1 MQDIIIIGG
10 GPAGLTAALYAARA
24 GKTVTVC
31 EREAFGGQITQTHQ
45 VDNYPALPG
54 VSGLE
59 LGDKF
64 CAQAMDAGA
73 QVAFCSVNSLTK
85 TDNGTFLLDTDDGP
99 MEARA
104 VIFAGGAK
112 PRPLGVEREEEL
124 TGQGVS
130 YFALCDGAFF
140 QDQDVAVVG
149 GGSTAFSDALILAAT
164 SKTVT
169 LIHRRDGFR
178 AEAPLIQAARQ
189 TANIR
194 FKTPCTVSG
203 LLGDEQ
209 LEGLT
214 LQYTDGSTENL
225 PVQAVFVAMGRVPDC
240 SLIAAYAELDAVGCA
255 SSGED
260 CRTKTPGLYVAGDC
274 RSKHIR
280 QLTTA
285 VADGT
290 VAATA
295 ACEYLDSLL

>member
-31 EREAFGGQITQTHQ
+31 ERESFGGQITQTHQ

-54 VSGLE
+54 ITGME

-73 QVAFCSVNSLTK
+73 QVAFCSVNSLTRNS
-85 TDNGTFLLDTDDGP
+85 DGTFSLDTDDGP

-112 PRPLGVEREEEL
+112 PRPLGVDREEAL
-124 TGQGVS
+124 TGQGIS
-130 YFALCDGAFF
+130 YCALCDGAFF

-164 SKTVT
+164 STTVT
-169 LIHRRDGFR
+169 IVHRRDSFR
-178 AEAPLIQAARQ
+178 AEAPLIRAAQQ

-194 FKTPCTVSG
+194 FKTPCIVSG
-203 LLGDEQ
+203 LLGEDQ

-214 LQYTDGSTENL
+214 LQYTDGREETL
-225 PVQAVFVAMGRVPDC
+225 PVQAVFVALGRVPDC
-240 SLIAAYAELDAVGCA
+240 SLIAELAELDEVGCA
-255 SSGED
+255 KAGED

-290 VAATA
+290 VAVTA
-295 ACEYLDSLL
+295 ACEYLDALV

>member
-54 VSGLE
+54 ITGME

-73 QVAFCSVNSLTK
+73 QVAFCSVNTLSRSA
-85 TDNGTFLLDTDDGP
+85 DGTFLLDTDDGP

-112 PRPLGVEREEEL
+112 PRPLGVAREEAMIGL
-124 TGQGVS
+124 GVS
-130 YFALCDGAFF
+130 YCALCDGAFF
-140 QDQDVAVVG
+140 RDQDVAVVG

-164 SKTVT
+164 CRSVT
-169 LIHRRDGFR
+169 LIHRRDAFR
-178 AEAPLIQAARQ
+178 AEAPLIHAAQQ

-194 FKTPCTVSG
+194 FRTPCTVTG
-203 LLGDEQ
+203 LQGEEQ

-214 LQYTDGSTENL
+214 LQYTDGRTEQL

-240 SLIAAYAELDAVGCA
+240 GLIADYAELDVAGYA
-255 SSGED
+255 NSGED
-260 CRTKTPGLYVAGDC
+260 CRTATPGLFIAGDC

-295 ACEYLDSLL
+295 ACEYLDALA

>member
-24 GKTVTVC
+24 GKSVTVC

-54 VSGLE
+54 ITGME

-73 QVAFCSVNSLTK
+73 QVAFCSVNALTRNA
-85 TDNGTFLLDTDDGP
+85 DGTFALDTDDGP
-99 MEARA
+99 MHARA

-112 PRPLGVEREEEL
+112 PRPLGVDREEEL

-130 YFALCDGAFF
+130 YCALCDGAFF
-140 QDQDVAVVG
+140 RNQDVAVVG
-149 GGSTAFSDALILAAT
+149 GGSTAFSDALVLAAT
-164 SKTVT
+164 CRSVT
-169 LIHRRDGFR
+169 LIHRRDAFR
-178 AEAPLIQAARQ
+178 AEAPLIAAARN

-194 FKTPCTVSG
+194 FQTPCVVTG
-203 LLGDEQ
+203 LQGEDQ

-214 LQYTDGSTENL
+214 LRYADGREETL
-225 PVQAVFVAMGRVPDC
+225 PVQGVFVAMGRVPNC
-240 SLIAAYAELDAVGCA
+240 SLIAELAELDAVGCA
-255 SSGED
+255 KAGED
-260 CRTKTPGLYVAGDC
+260 CRTGTPGLYVAGDC

-295 ACEYLDSLL
+295 ACEYLDALV

>member
-1 MQDIIIIGG
+1 M
-10 GPAGLTAALYAARA
+10 
-24 GKTVTVC
+24 
-31 EREAFGGQITQTHQ
+31 
-45 VDNYPALPG
+45 
-54 VSGLE
+54 E

-73 QVAFCSVNSLTK
+73 QVAFCSINRLTRNA
-85 TDNGTFLLDTDDGP
+85 DGTFSLDTDDGP

-112 PRPLGVEREEEL
+112 PRPLGVEREAEL

-130 YFALCDGAFF
+130 YCALCDGAFF
-140 QDQDVAVVG
+140 QGQDVAVVG

-164 SKTVT
+164 SRTVT
-169 LIHRRDGFR
+169 IIHRRDTFR
-178 AEAPLIQAARQ
+178 AEAPLIRAARQ
-189 TANIR
+189 TANIHFR
-194 FKTPCTVSG
+194 TPCVVTG
-203 LLGDEQ
+203 LLGENQ

-214 LQYTDGSTENL
+214 LRYTDGREENL
-225 PVQAVFVAMGRVPDC
+225 SAQGVFVALGRVPDC
-240 SLIAAYAELDAVGCA
+240 ELIAELAELDEVGCA
-255 SSGED
+255 KAGED
-260 CRTKTPGLYVAGDC
+260 CRTRTPGLYVAGDC

-295 ACEYLDSLL
+295 ACEYLDAMA

>member
-1 MQDIIIIGG
+1 MQDIIIVGG

-31 EREAFGGQITQTHQ
+31 ERESFGGQITQTHQ

-54 VSGLE
+54 VSGME

-73 QVAFCSVNSLTK
+73 QVAFCSVNGLTRRE
-85 TDNGTFLLDTDDGP
+85 DGTFLLDTDDGP

-104 VIFAGGAK
+104 VVFAGGAK
-112 PRPLGVEREEEL
+112 PRLLGVEREEEL

-130 YFALCDGAFF
+130 YCALCDGAFF
-140 QDQDVAVVG
+140 KDQDVAVVG

-164 SKTVT
+164 CKSVT

-178 AEAPLIQAARQ
+178 AEAPLIRAAQQ
-189 TANIR
+189 TDSIQFR
-194 FKTPCTVSG
+194 TPCVVTG
-203 LLGDEQ
+203 LQGEDQ
-209 LEGLT
+209 LEGLR
-214 LQYTDGSTENL
+214 LRYTDGREEVL

-240 SLIAAYAELDAVGCA
+240 SLIAELAELDETGCA
-255 SSGED
+255 KAGED
-260 CRTKTPGLYVAGDC
+260 CHTRTPGLYVAGDC

-295 ACEYLDSLL
+295 ACEYLDALV